1 MVKEYHRRIC
11 LDFLNLEASFKLF
24 FSFYVNIFIVNHLM
38 FENDTIFPLLI
49 GNAANY
55 LFSS

>member
-1 MVKEYHRRIC
+1 
-11 LDFLNLEASFKLF
+11 
-24 FSFYVNIFIVNHLM
+24 M

-55 LFSS
+55 LFSSWSSSLLEIFYS